1 MRHTTLTRL
10 RTLVLLFFGY
20 LLIAGRTASGESF
33 WPASLFQG
41 ELVAL
46 MTFAALTSESS
57 SIVWIS
63 LAVGFSIDAMAGH
76 GMGICAFGWM
86 GSVFLVRRFR
96 PYISNHQVFTQIL
109 SALFVGVTYQVLCF
123 FALKATTS
131 PSPMWISYPSD
142 MFICSSLSVI
152 ILSPLTF
159 KTASGWDLKIL
170 KKWRSDSAF
179 RDNEQIR
186 QHSKLSNDRSHS

>member
-20 LLIAGRTASGESF
+20 LLVAGRTASGESL
-33 WPASLFQG
+33 WPAAIFQG

-57 SIVWIS
+57 SIVWLS

-76 GMGICAFGWM
+76 RMGICAFGWL
-86 GSVFLVRRFR
+86 GTVFLVRRFR
-96 PYISNHQVFTQIL
+96 PYISSHQMVTQIL
-109 SALFVGVTYQVLCF
+109 SALLVGFTYQVLSF
-123 FALKATTS
+123 LALRITTNPS
-131 PSPMWISYPSD
+131 PSWGSYPSKL
-142 MFICSSLSVI
+142 FIYSALSVI

-159 KTASGWDLKIL
+159 KTASGWDLRIL

-179 RDNEQIR
+179 RDNEQIK
-186 QHSKLSNDRSHS
+186 QHSNLSKDRPRP

>member
-63 LAVGFSIDAMAGH
+63 LAVGT
-76 GMGICAFGWM
+76 
-86 GSVFLVRRFR
+86 VFLVRRFR
-96 PYISNHQVFTQIL
+96 PYISNHQVVTQIL
-109 SALFVGVTYQVLCF
+109 SALFVGFTYQVLCF
-123 FALKATTS
+123 LALRTTTS

-142 MFICSSLSVI
+142 LFICSLLSVI

-159 KTASGWDLKIL
+159 KTASGWDLKLL

-186 QHSKLSNDRSHS
+186 QHSKLSKDRPLP

>member
-1 MRHTTLTRL
+1 MRHTTLNRL
-10 RTLVLLFFGY
+10 RTLVILFLAY
-20 LLIAGRTASGESF
+20 LLIAGRTASGESL

-46 MTFAALTSESS
+46 MTFAALTSGSS

-63 LAVGFSIDAMAGH
+63 LAVGFTIDALAGH
-76 GMGICAFGWM
+76 RMGICAFGWLA
-86 GSVFLVRRFR
+86 STFLVRRFR
-96 PYISNHQVFTQIL
+96 PYISTHQVVTQIM
-109 SALFVGVTYQVLCF
+109 SALFVGFTYQVLCF
-123 FALKATTS
+123 FALRATTS
-131 PSPMWISYPSD
+131 PAPMWVSYPSKL
-142 MFICSSLSVI
+142 FIYSSLSVI

-179 RDNEQIR
+179 RDNEQIK
-186 QHSKLSNDRSHS
+186 QHSKMSK